1 MDITYILNKF
11 NNYKRIKSN
20 SYQVKC
26 PCHNDNRASLT
37 ITVEN
42 DKILMKCHAGCD
54 TRNIVNA
61 LGLTMADLYND
72 KNEYKAKAINFNWW
86 QSAFNVKP
94 EAIYNYGS
102 YIKVRLP
109 EKKIFYGRLING
121 KYYGGMG
128 DCKKTLYKAKNISK
142 AKEKNNYIYIC
153 EGEKDADNLIS
164 KGYFAT
170 TAGGVNDWKKEY
182 APYFKGS
189 NVVLLPDNDD
199 VGIKLM
205 EEIKRDIKDYAFSI
219 KTVIT
224 SKIEKGDVTDWF
236 NEGNTAIDFNIL
248 IEKYPKE
255 YADFVMINNDKISI
269 NADILASHI
278 NRVCPYILVNRAG
291 IDILEYYGYKNGVYK
306 KYSKLDVKSMIKE
319 FLPIGRS
326 SDYLL
331 NNTCNLLFAG
341 TNKRYKL
348 EDLNT
353 NENIINCKNG
363 IYNIDTDTLVA
374 HSHNELSTLQI
385 NCNFNKDAPTP
396 KVFLSYI
403 NDLCSDGINV
413 DESKKKVLQEWL
425 GLLLSNTK
433 VYETKKSLMLYSPL
447 GNTGKSVF
455 LNIIKEL
462 LGLDNTINIPLQK
475 MSDRFVVADMYGKR
489 VNIVGDQQSNDIED
503 SSGFKQA
510 TGGDPLKVEFKGKG
524 GFNWVYTGGIVTACN
539 VLPSF
544 TDDKGGHIF
553 DRICLIPCEYT
564 IPSEKRDGKLLSKII
579 NELDGIFLW
588 ALEGLKRLRNNNF
601 KFSQCNASDECIK
614 EYRENVD
621 TFYRF
626 INENYKITFNRADK
640 VKKTELEDE
649 YIQWYRNN
657 VSLISINKRK
667 IKEKAEKNGI
677 VLLVTK
683 GIRYYAGLVKN
694 NTSGFTLTNVEIP
707 NKFL

>member
-1 MDITYILNKF
+1 
-11 NNYKRIKSN
+11 
-20 SYQVKC
+20 
-26 PCHNDNRASLT
+26 
-37 ITVEN
+37 
-42 DKILMKCHAGCD
+42 
-54 TRNIVNA
+54 
-61 LGLTMADLYND
+61 
-72 KNEYKAKAINFNWW
+72 
-86 QSAFNVKP
+86 
-94 EAIYNYGS
+94 
-102 YIKVRLP
+102 
-109 EKKIFYGRLING
+109 
-121 KYYGGMG
+121 
-128 DCKKTLYKAKNISK
+128 
-142 AKEKNNYIYIC
+142 
-153 EGEKDADNLIS
+153 
-164 KGYFAT
+164 
-170 TAGGVNDWKKEY
+170 
-182 APYFKGS
+182 
-189 NVVLLPDNDD
+189 
-199 VGIKLM
+199 
-205 EEIKRDIKDYAFSI
+205 
-219 KTVIT
+219 
-224 SKIEKGDVTDWF
+224 
-236 NEGNTAIDFNIL
+236 
-248 IEKYPKE
+248 
-255 YADFVMINNDKISI
+255 
-269 NADILASHI
+269 
-278 NRVCPYILVNRAG
+278 
-291 IDILEYYGYKNGVYK
+291 
-306 KYSKLDVKSMIKE
+306 
-319 FLPIGRS
+319 
-326 SDYLL
+326 
-331 NNTCNLLFAG
+331 
-341 TNKRYKL
+341 
-348 EDLNT
+348 
-353 NENIINCKNG
+353 
-363 IYNIDTDTLVA
+363 
-374 HSHNELSTLQI
+374 
-385 NCNFNKDAPTP
+385 
-396 KVFLSYI
+396 
-403 NDLCSDGINV
+403 
-413 DESKKKVLQEWL
+413 
-425 GLLLSNTK
+425 
-433 VYETKKSLMLYSPL
+433 MLYSPL

-601 KFSQCNASDECIK
+601 KFSQCNVSDECIK